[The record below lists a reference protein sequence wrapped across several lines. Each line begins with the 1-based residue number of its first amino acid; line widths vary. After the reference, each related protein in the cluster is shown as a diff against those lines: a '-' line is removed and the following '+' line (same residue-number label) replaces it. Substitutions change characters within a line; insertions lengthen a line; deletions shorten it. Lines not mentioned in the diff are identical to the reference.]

1 MAHVGPECIGFD
13 PLDFLRP
20 GGGQRRRPLGR
31 FHSARVPLKLHV
43 PGKFADA
50 AEFLAVLGE
59 ELVVGNLVS
68 YCWNAD
74 VLQKYPQPFYLHP
87 KSERDAQLD

>member
-1 MAHVGPECIGFD
+1 MGPQLPCG
-13 PLDFLRP
+13 LVY
-20 GGGQRRRPLGR
+20 
-31 FHSARVPLKLHV
+31 SARVPLKLHV

-50 AEFLAVLGE
+50 PEFLAVLGE

-74 VLQKYPQPFYLHP
+74 VLAEISAAFLPPPEK
-87 KSERDAQLD
+87 